1 MSSPPA
7 SALRRVLEPV
17 VTDAGYDLED
27 LVVTPAGRRR
37 LVRIVVDRDGGVS
50 LDDVADVSRAASEAL
65 DAADDMVGNAP
76 YVLEVTSPGVDRPL
90 TEPRHWRRNVGRLV
104 TVHLREGEPRT
115 GRLTAATDGDITLDG
130 AEEPLALDGV
140 VKGVVQVEF
149 KRDGGGGE

>member
-1 MSSPPA
+1 MSSPA
-7 SALRRVLEPV
+7 TAELRRVLEPV
-17 VTDAGYDLED
+17 VSEAGYDLED
-27 LVVTPAGRRR
+27 VVVTPAGRRR

-65 DAADDMVGNAP
+65 DASDDMLGNAP

-115 GRLTAATDGDITLDG
+115 GRLTAATDGDITLDDG
-130 AEEPLALDGV
+130 EPLALGGV